1 MGRRP
6 KYTFMEGL
14 DKWIEEYDTTS
25 QASNIVKVAEWF
37 DENAPDA
44 LVGQATLDA
53 ARKMQRDLRK
63 AGKSQSTINN
73 RIQVVKRVLSL
84 AYKEW
89 DWLDMPLDGKLSKP
103 NPKNERHVYLTEEEV
118 RALILAVPDKYREE
132 RRVITLAALT
142 GLRRGELFSLDPG
155 NIQGG
160 RIILR
165 PGQTKSGK
173 ARIVPLPED
182 GGYLVENLPFQT
194 DGHQLR
200 MAFEKARKAIGR
212 EDLRFHDLRHTYAS
226 MLAEAGEVMTT
237 VQALLGHSSLVVTSR
252 YAHMFDS
259 RLDQVANK
267 LPRICDQT
275 ATKDGGSEGLNQLT
289 H

>member
-1 MGRRP
+1 MGRNP
-6 KYTFMEGL
+6 KYSFMEGL
-14 DKWIEEYDTTS
+14 TRWIEEYDTSS

-37 DENAPDA
+37 EENAPDA

-73 RIQVVKRVLSL
+73 RTQVVKRVLSL
-84 AYKEW
+84 AFKEW
-89 DWLDMPLDGKLSKP
+89 DWLDTPLDGKLSKP
-103 NPKNERHVYLTEEEV
+103 NTKNERHMYLTEEEV
-118 RALILAVPDKYREE
+118 RSLV
-132 RRVITLAALT
+132 LAALT
-142 GLRRGELFSLDPG
+142 GLRRGELFSLDPS

-173 ARIVPLPED
+173 ARIVPLPKD
-182 GGYLVENLPFQT
+182 GGCLVDNLPFQT

-200 MAFEKARKAIGR
+200 MAFDKARRAIGR
-212 EDLRFHDLRHTYAS
+212 LDLRFHDLWHTYAS

-259 RLDQVANK
+259 RLDQVADK

-275 ATKDGGSEGLNQLT
+275 ATKKGRSEGLDQVT

>member
-1 MGRRP
+1 MGRRE
-6 KYTFMEGL
+6 KHSFMEGL
-14 DKWIEEYDTTS
+14 ARWLEEYDTTS
-25 QASNIVKVAEWF
+25 QANSIRQVAAWF
-37 DENAPDA
+37 AEHAPET
-44 LVGQATLDA
+44 LLGQPTLDA
-53 ARKMQRDLRK
+53 ARRMQKDLRK

-73 RIQVVKRVLSL
+73 RTQVVKRVLSL
-84 AYKEW
+84 AFKEW
-89 DWLDMPLDGKLSKP
+89 DWLDAPMDGKLRKP
-103 NPKNERHVYLTEEEV
+103 TPKNERHVYLTADQV
-118 RALILAVPDKYREE
+118 KALILAVPDDYPEE

-142 GLRRGELFSLDPG
+142 GLRRGELFSLDPS
-155 NIQGG
+155 NIQSG
-160 RIILR
+160 RIVLR

-173 ARIVPLPED
+173 ARIVPLPTD

-200 MAFEKARKAIGR
+200 KAFEVARKAIGR
-212 EDLRFHDLRHTYAS
+212 DDLRFHDLRHTYAS

-275 ATKDGGSEGLNQLT
+275 ATKGRASEGLNQIK